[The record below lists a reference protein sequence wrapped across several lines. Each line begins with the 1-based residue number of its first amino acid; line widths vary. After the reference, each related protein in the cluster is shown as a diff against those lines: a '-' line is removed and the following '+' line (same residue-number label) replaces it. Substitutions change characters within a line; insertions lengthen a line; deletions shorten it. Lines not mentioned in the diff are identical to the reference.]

1 MPHSKENSS
10 STELVKEKTR
20 AQNLAKLERMQ
31 ISGLKV
37 DEEEKNELEIER
49 EEESLPIQVR
59 ERRQTVQVYQVFRE
73 KARWGEFYRVF
84 GMVFMLLGGYF
95 LSVPFYNV
103 VCQTFGFTLKQY
115 HTDYRFADD
124 EISVFRKYKISF
136 HANAEDEIPF
146 EFQPEKNSLVVN
158 AGETALSFY
167 KVLNRSDKPV
177 AGIAIYQIFPEDTAI
192 YFNKI

>member
-37 DEEEKNELEIER
+37 DEEEKNELEIEQ

>member
-31 ISGLKV
+31 VSGLKV
-37 DEEEKNELEIER
+37 DEEEKDELEIER

-124 EISVFRKYKISF
+124 EISVFRKFKISF